1 MNQGRKK
8 TGQSETV
15 ALFVPEKEV
24 DQTQN
29 LYLSCMEEIILA
41 REKYGRNGAE
51 IMGKI

>member
-24 DQTQN
+24 DFLEVKMN
-29 LYLSCMEEIILA
+29 KEIRDYQESMFL
-41 REKYGRNGAE
+41 
-51 IMGKI
+51 